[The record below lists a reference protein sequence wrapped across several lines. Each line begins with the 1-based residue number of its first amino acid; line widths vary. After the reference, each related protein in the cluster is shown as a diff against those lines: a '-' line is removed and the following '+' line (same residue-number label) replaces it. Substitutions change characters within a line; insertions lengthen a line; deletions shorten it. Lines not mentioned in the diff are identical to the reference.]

1 MGKKSY
7 HLENLYRGVNKM
19 TYCEPKYCY
28 NCDSEATVYVEWKN
42 KEGVTLRTYMCST
55 CCDAF
60 ELGQCTPE
68 PAVQLE

>member
-1 MGKKSY
+1 
-7 HLENLYRGVNKM
+7 M